1 MHYRVGKFILQ
12 LQYSLC
18 HMDGEENRQADKTV
32 CWYFKTVL
40 DHQCQSTIG
49 VQEPYD

>member
-1 MHYRVGKFILQ
+1 MHYRVGEFILQ

-18 HMDGEENRQADKTV
+18 HMDEADKTV